1 MSYKILNPSTL
12 DKWIEAAKVRTLDQ
26 VFAVPRKEKTV
37 KEVFAERDDVEKK
50 VDPLRHK
57 LALLNAKLNELSGG
71 KYYGRYAAVGLE
83 CCSVMEI
90 RKLAKQ
96 VGSEEFMS
104 TLRELAETNRDFY
117 LTYHDVDD
125 LSVFSRNEEP
135 CMHNIAAMCKWLGI
149 RPSRVRNV
157 F

>member
-1 MSYKILNPSTL
+1 MSYKILDPSTL

-26 VFAVPRKEKTV
+26 IFKN
-37 KEVFAERDDVEKK
+37 RDDIEKR
-50 VDPLRHK
+50 VDPMRHK
-57 LALLNAKLNELSGG
+57 LAQLNAKLNELSGG
-71 KYYGRYAAVGLE
+71 NYFGRYAQVGLE
-83 CCSVMEI
+83 CCSVVEI

-96 VGSEEFMS
+96 VGSEEFMA

-125 LSVFSRNEEP
+125 LSAFSRSQEP

-149 RPSRVRNV
+149 QSSRVRNV